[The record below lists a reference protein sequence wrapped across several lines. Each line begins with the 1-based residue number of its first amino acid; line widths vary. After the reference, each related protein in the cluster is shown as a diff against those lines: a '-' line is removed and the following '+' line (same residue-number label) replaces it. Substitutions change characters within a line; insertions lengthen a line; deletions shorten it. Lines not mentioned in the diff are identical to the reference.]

1 MDDVGR
7 SRGAGT
13 GRVALG
19 LTLGLGL
26 VIGWATLSPNPLP
39 DVPLK
44 GSDKLHHALA
54 FAILTL
60 PVALMR
66 PRLLLLLG
74 PVLAAYGGLI
84 EIVQPFFGR
93 SRELADWY
101 ADLMGIALG
110 AGLGL
115 ALRLAWRA
123 LRARRG

>member
-1 MDDVGR
+1 MDDTGR
-7 SRGAGT
+7 SRRAGT

-26 VIGWATLSPNPLP
+26 VIGWATLNPNPLP
-39 DVPLK
+39 DVQLK
-44 GSDKLHHALA
+44 GGDKLHHVLA
-54 FAILTL
+54 FAILML
-60 PVALMR
+60 PAAMMR
-66 PRLLLLLG
+66 PRLMLLLG

-84 EIVQPFFGR
+84 EIVQPYFGR
-93 SRELADWY
+93 SRELADWH

-115 ALRLAWRA
+115 ALRLVWRA